1 MAILS
6 RAPHP
11 NRPDTVVSLID
22 VGAGPTCLTNAPCDT
37 LRAAIAQHGGYFDW
51 TVDHT
56 GWVVTLHLPEE
67 EVFSGS
73 TLEDGLLSCLAW
85 LVAAE
90 RRGLLF
96 RGGNPPRNTLL

>member
-1 MAILS
+1 MATLS

-11 NRPDTVVSLID
+11 NRPDTVVTLPDTVVTLID
-22 VGAGPTCLTNAPCDT
+22 VGAGLTCLTNTPCDT
-37 LRAAIAQHGGYFDW
+37 LRAAIAQHGGYCVW

-90 RRGLLF
+90 RRGLLA
-96 RGGNPPRNTLL
+96 RG